1 MIRAAIAT
9 FFTLAFAAPA
19 LADEVTYVIP
29 AVNVSCAGSAK
40 GAELVVQ
47 DAVPVRSVEADP
59 TSHTVTAIFDDEA
72 VTIAAVVD
80 SLAAA
85 GYAPGE
91 PSLIER

>member
-1 MIRAAIAT
+1 MIRAALTTLFLFALAT
-9 FFTLAFAAPA
+9 PA

-47 DAVPVRSVEADP
+47 DAVPVRAVEADP
-59 TSHTVTAIFDDEA
+59 TNQTVTAIFDDET

-91 PSLIER
+91 PTLVTP